1 MIYGHL
7 HKSVKNEPK
16 PSASSAY
23 IWTGRGKTE
32 AYEQIQRENPWRCK
46 CRWWG
51 LVVNLDREQRR
62 GLQLPAYKSPENCRN
77 PGNDPNPNSLSFT
90 RLGSGRV
97 QSRQKFKQD
106 SDDNSGGNERSE
118 PVWRETDDIDSFFG
132 GKPLARC
139 PIGAPTL
146 HTTISWIITQLTPG
160 PVGHQ
165 QSKIFVKPGLLS
177 LEEAMSR
184 SARLSSQL
192 NQVLLLALDTRWVNV
207 DQIRAEGGAIG
218 VLIIIWSTP
227 VPPYRL
233 IIIMIIWSS
242 PM

>member
-1 MIYGHL
+1 MFGW
-7 HKSVKNEPK
+7 KMVKMNPNHQHRAHTYELAEEKPK
-16 PSASSAY
+16 HMN
-23 IWTGRGKTE
+23 K
-32 AYEQIQRENPWRCK
+32 RENPWRCK

-51 LVVNLDREQRR
+51 RVVNLDREQRR

-90 RLGSGRV
+90 WLGSGRV

-160 PVGHQ
+160 PPTI
-165 QSKIFVKPGLLS
+165 KDFCKTWS
-177 LEEAMSR
+177 LESR
-184 SARLSSQL
+184 RGD
-192 NQVLLLALDTRWVNV
+192 V
-207 DQIRAEGGAIG
+207 
-218 VLIIIWSTP
+218 
-227 VPPYRL
+227 
-233 IIIMIIWSS
+233 
-242 PM
+242 